1 MSTLTPTPRTM
12 LKRRPARGSYER
24 ATVHAILDEALV
36 CHVALALDAQPVVTP
51 MTYARVGDT
60 LYLHGSAANRT
71 LRALREGIE
80 ACINVTLLDGLV
92 LSRSARHHSVNFRS
106 VTVFGTAH
114 EVTDAAEKLEALRA
128 IVEHAVPGRWPDVRE
143 LSAKEVHHPLVLSV
157 PLDEASAKVPSGGPA
172 EEEADYALPVW
183 AGEIPLRLVPQSPV
197 DDVRLIAGVGP
208 PPYATRYQR
217 PTCKEDRAWNP
228 RSES

>member
-1 MSTLTPTPRTM
+1 MSTLIPTPRTT

-24 ATVHAILDEALV
+24 AAVHAILDEALV
-36 CHVALALDAQPVVTP
+36 CHVAFALDAQPVVTP

-71 LRALREGIE
+71 LRALRGGIE

-106 VTVFGTAH
+106 VTVFGTAR

-143 LSAKEVHHPLVLSV
+143 LSEKEVHHPLVLSI
-157 PLDEASAKVPSGGPA
+157 PLDEASAKVRSGGPA

-183 AGEIPLRLVPQSPV
+183 AGEIPLRLAPQAPV

-208 PPYATRYQR
+208 PPYATTYQR
-217 PTCKEDRAWNP
+217 PTCKGDRAWNP
-228 RSES
+228 HSDS

>member
-1 MSTLTPTPRTM
+1 MSTLTPTPRTT

-36 CHVALALDAQPVVTP
+36 CHVAFALDAQPVVTP
-51 MTYARVGDT
+51 MAYARVGDK

-71 LRALREGIE
+71 LRALREGVE

-92 LSRSARHHSVNFRS
+92 LSRSALHHSVNFRS
-106 VTVFGTAH
+106 VTVFGTAR

-128 IVEHAVPGRWPDVRE
+128 IVEHAVPGRWQDVRE
-143 LSAKEVHHPLVLSV
+143 PDAKELHLPLVLSI
-157 PLDEASAKVPSGGPA
+157 PLHEASAKLRTGGPV

-183 AGEIPLRLVPQSPV
+183 AGEIPLRLVPAAPV
-197 DDVRLIAGVGP
+197 DDVRLAAGVRP
-208 PPYATRYQR
+208 PSYATTYQR
-217 PTCKEDRAWNP
+217 PGCKGERAWNQ